1 MIKLFRKKLN
11 KWLKVSD
18 LKIGM
23 KIAVPKAEVFS
34 NYCGKKADNDL
45 LEKGEGDI
53 MWDEIVEIKKLKEE
67 RVYDIEVE
75 GTHNFIA
82 GHLID
87 SETGKQLSREEERE
101 YLGRPAAEILKPML
115 SRPLAEIARPK
126 LKKGQREQREPLS
139 KTGETSVVGRP
150 WFGGIFAHNTYI
162 SGGLGVNRTSPAA
175 GSIDI
180 SGTYLTN
187 GADYAEYFYT
197 IDTDLEPG
205 EAVCVDVK
213 NENAVMRC
221 TRCGDGNLMGIVS
234 SNPSIV
240 GNGGDNKED
249 NPNYKIIG
257 MLGQVPAKVSTEN
270 GAIRPGDSLTS
281 ASSTP
286 GVLMKARAG
295 DPTVGVALQQYPS
308 ALTGTSPSQGEEN
321 VAGKINVLISR
332 RNKSITVEE
341 VEEKVQD
348 RIAAMEIEDEVN
360 ILISDAI
367 ATLNLDDEINN
378 QIDPKLLTLET
389 KLTVETDDLSGQIIN
404 IEDSIKTLVD
414 SVDKLNSDLSK
425 SQLLIS
431 SLESLFDEA
440 ILNLTDRIVG
450 LESSFIVDEEGNI
463 RMGNVDCAETEVGT
477 GQVGTGQ
484 VGTGQCP
491 VLTEAVAIVE
501 IETATSTLKTAFVV
515 NQVGEGDVVDFRVD
529 DVSIM
534 NVNNNGKVSVVGE
547 FLVDG
552 RIMVCSGGVCGETLD
567 GLVDETMGDMGIEG
581 KVVAGAFEGY
591 CEDGFVWVPGSSKYG
606 TGSGFCFEIR
616 KRRVKNTEETNDHE
630 INEEA
635 EVLTGLSQGEA
646 QMACQSIGDDYHLVT
661 ENEWLTIAENILRVN
676 ENDIDSEKDGL
687 QLSYIASSSEAIAST
702 TEYKLS
708 NGNIVYELV
717 SEIGEWTDQTITASG
732 NIDADTEDWTEYSLV
747 NNYNGYSN
755 IAPAYYL
762 SHKDNNIGLIRT
774 GGENENTLRGFVRGT
789 NGIYSLD
796 LSYSPA
802 TATSTIGF
810 RCAK

>member
-1 MIKLFRKKLN
+1 
-11 KWLKVSD
+11 
-18 LKIGM
+18 
-23 KIAVPKAEVFS
+23 
-34 NYCGKKADNDL
+34 
-45 LEKGEGDI
+45 
-53 MWDEIVEIKKLKEE
+53 
-67 RVYDIEVE
+67 
-75 GTHNFIA
+75 
-82 GHLID
+82 
-87 SETGKQLSREEERE
+87 
-101 YLGRPAAEILKPML
+101 
-115 SRPLAEIARPK
+115 
-126 LKKGQREQREPLS
+126 
-139 KTGETSVVGRP
+139 
-150 WFGGIFAHNTYI
+150 
-162 SGGLGVNRTSPAA
+162 
-175 GSIDI
+175 
-180 SGTYLTN
+180 
-187 GADYAEYFYT
+187 
-197 IDTDLEPG
+197 
-205 EAVCVDVK
+205 
-213 NENAVMRC
+213 
-221 TRCGDGNLMGIVS
+221 
-234 SNPSIV
+234 
-240 GNGGDNKED
+240 
-249 NPNYKIIG
+249 
-257 MLGQVPAKVSTEN
+257 
-270 GAIRPGDSLTS
+270 
-281 ASSTP
+281 
-286 GVLMKARAG
+286 
-295 DPTVGVALQQYPS
+295 
-308 ALTGTSPSQGEEN
+308 
-321 VAGKINVLISR
+321 LIS
-332 RNKSITVEE
+332 N
-341 VEEKVQD
+341 
-348 RIAAMEIEDEVN
+348 
-360 ILISDAI
+360 AI
-367 ATLNLDDEINN
+367 ASLNLDDEINN
-378 QIDPKLLTLET
+378 QIDPKLLTLQT
-389 KLTVETDDLSGQIIN
+389 KLTVKTDDLSGQILN

-440 ILNLTDRIVG
+440 ILNLTDRIIG

-463 RMGNVDCAETEVGT
+463 KMGNVDCAETEAGT
-477 GQVGTGQ
+477 E

-491 VLTEAVAIVE
+491 VRTAVAIVE

-567 GLVDETMGDMGIEG
+567 SLVDETMGDMGIEG

-774 GGENENTLRGFVRGT
+774 GGENENILRGFVRGT

>member
-1 MIKLFRKKLN
+1 
-11 KWLKVSD
+11 
-18 LKIGM
+18 
-23 KIAVPKAEVFS
+23 
-34 NYCGKKADNDL
+34 
-45 LEKGEGDI
+45 
-53 MWDEIVEIKKLKEE
+53 
-67 RVYDIEVE
+67 
-75 GTHNFIA
+75 
-82 GHLID
+82 
-87 SETGKQLSREEERE
+87 
-101 YLGRPAAEILKPML
+101 
-115 SRPLAEIARPK
+115 
-126 LKKGQREQREPLS
+126 
-139 KTGETSVVGRP
+139 
-150 WFGGIFAHNTYI
+150 
-162 SGGLGVNRTSPAA
+162 
-175 GSIDI
+175 
-180 SGTYLTN
+180 
-187 GADYAEYFYT
+187 
-197 IDTDLEPG
+197 
-205 EAVCVDVK
+205 
-213 NENAVMRC
+213 
-221 TRCGDGNLMGIVS
+221 
-234 SNPSIV
+234 
-240 GNGGDNKED
+240 
-249 NPNYKIIG
+249 
-257 MLGQVPAKVSTEN
+257 
-270 GAIRPGDSLTS
+270 
-281 ASSTP
+281 
-286 GVLMKARAG
+286 
-295 DPTVGVALQQYPS
+295 
-308 ALTGTSPSQGEEN
+308 
-321 VAGKINVLISR
+321 
-332 RNKSITVEE
+332 
-341 VEEKVQD
+341 
-348 RIAAMEIEDEVN
+348 
-360 ILISDAI
+360 
-367 ATLNLDDEINN
+367 
-378 QIDPKLLTLET
+378 
-389 KLTVETDDLSGQIIN
+389 
-404 IEDSIKTLVD
+404 
-414 SVDKLNSDLSK
+414 
-425 SQLLIS
+425 
-431 SLESLFDEA
+431 
-440 ILNLTDRIVG
+440 
-450 LESSFIVDEEGNI
+450 
-463 RMGNVDCAETEVGT
+463 
-477 GQVGTGQ
+477 
-484 VGTGQCP
+484 
-491 VLTEAVAIVE
+491 
-501 IETATSTLKTAFVV
+501 
-515 NQVGEGDVVDFRVD
+515 
-529 DVSIM
+529 M

-567 GLVDETMGDMGIEG
+567 SLVDETMGDMGIEG

-774 GGENENTLRGFVRGT
+774 GGENENILRGFVRGT